1 MIDLSKLFCKKK
13 TRINRH
19 AMAPAVWFSVAVY
32 ICSDLGFYFTLSVVT
47 RNYFNFLSLSVLFLF
62 INTWKILLLA
72 QLTLMN
78 DGLNFSIIFSL
89 YYFVQAHRY
98 THYCKTSKNC
108 LTLSLY
114 SEEGIT
120 EYAYLCA
127 SNYKMRNLFWSYILV
142 WCGKEIVW
150 ISHLVFCNS
159 TGSMTDRQKDQ
170 NKISHFA
177 IECVMIHS
185 WRAEVLAAW
194 WPNAKKEPY

>member
-1 MIDLSKLFCKKK
+1 MVWIFPLYFLCIILFKRTDTHTIAKLLN
-13 TRINRH
+13 I
-19 AMAPAVWFSVAVY
+19 VW
-32 ICSDLGFYFTLSVVT
+32 I
-47 RNYFNFLSLSVLFLF
+47 SLS
-62 INTWKILLLA
+62 
-72 QLTLMN
+72 
-78 DGLNFSIIFSL
+78 
-89 YYFVQAHRY
+89 
-98 THYCKTSKNC
+98 
-108 LTLSLY
+108 LSLY

-194 WPNAKKEPY
+194 WPNAKKRAILVPPKSRFKERRACQTTFVH